1 MTEQTEETIRLS
13 AALAQAAKDSAALS
27 GEIAL
32 KNEALAAR
40 EAGDRPPPSAH
51 RRNGRPRPG
60 GHGPRDSAATATCR
74 SLQFHVLAPRRA
86 AAICQAPTDPFPD
99 F

>member
-13 AALAQAAKDSAALS
+13 AALAQAANSAALS

-40 EAGDRPPPSAH
+40 EAGNRPPPSTH

-74 SLQFHVLAPRRA
+74 SPQFHVLAHRRA